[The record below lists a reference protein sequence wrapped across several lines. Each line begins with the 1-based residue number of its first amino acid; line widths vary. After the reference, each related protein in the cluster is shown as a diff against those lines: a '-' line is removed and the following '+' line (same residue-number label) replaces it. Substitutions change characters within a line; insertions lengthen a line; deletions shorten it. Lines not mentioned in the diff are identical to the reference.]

1 MRSPIVEQLKKEERS
16 SFMKLEPADRVLRM
30 ERLLYELLSI
40 KAANEK
46 VTKREIYRQYLG
58 RDKRRRRA
66 V

>member
-40 KAANEK
+40 KAADEG
-46 VTKREIYRQYLG
+46 VTEREIYRRYLG